1 MVFWIEGIQIYDY
14 CITPGSPDIHQ
25 FYVQN
30 WLYWGFPTGISN
42 RRYSNYCLS
51 PGIARLEHDLKMLLT
66 IGCMFF
72 PSAVRCF
79 GISIIFHLKT
89 AFLCPFYAQPM
100 KAQNQ
105 AKNQLSSI
113 WKVFFSTPRISSR
126 KINSITDCLLFEK
139 WFESP
144 SLNQRSKKTHGFWT
158 VFHRPTPRR
167 RECQSTSGRV
177 PLREVLWHSP
187 LRGVTQVGRQC
198 SIDFR

>member
-72 PSAVRCF
+72 PSVVRCF

-89 AFLCPFYAQPM
+89 AFLRPLLCPAYEGPKPSQKSIIFYLKTVFPCIWDLSNSWGYKWISSIWKPFGGTLWVPSWNNIFYLKSVFQYSS
-100 KAQNQ
+100 NIFYL
-105 AKNQLSSI
+105 KNKLHYRLSSI
-113 WKVFFSTPRISSR
+113 WKVVW
-126 KINSITDCLLFEK
+126 ITI
-139 WFESP
+139 P
-144 SLNQRSKKTHGFWT
+144 QSKN
-158 VFHRPTPRR
+158 
-167 RECQSTSGRV
+167 
-177 PLREVLWHSP
+177 
-187 LRGVTQVGRQC
+187 
-198 SIDFR
+198 